1 MARGKNDAG
10 SLQDLYGFES
20 RDPTPDGY
28 GNDVSGAWVERFAAH
43 AETIYVARGTEN
55 ILAARLEG
63 RQPVLLRVRNSIA
76 AKTVTT
82 DWRAHDKR
90 GDRYFNVRAIAQS
103 PDRAFLEI
111 LAEAG
116 VAA

>member
-10 SLQDLYGFES
+10 GLHDLYGFES
-20 RDPTPDGY
+20 RDAVDDGY
-28 GNDVSGAWVERFAAH
+28 GNAISGPWVERFSRH
-43 AETIYVARGTEN
+43 CETIYLRGTEN

-63 RQPVLLRVRNSIA
+63 RQPVMLRVRCSGEAQAVN
-76 AKTVTT
+76 T

-90 GDRYFNVRAIAQS
+90 SGTYFNVRALTLS